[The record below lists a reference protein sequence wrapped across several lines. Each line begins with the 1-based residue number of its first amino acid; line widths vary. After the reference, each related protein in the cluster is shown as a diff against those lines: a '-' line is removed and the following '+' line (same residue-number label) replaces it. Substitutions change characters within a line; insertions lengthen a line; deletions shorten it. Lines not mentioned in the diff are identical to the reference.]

1 MGDDETRG
9 HEIPERMKI
18 HEYQAKGLLQKF
30 GVRVPAGAVALSAV
44 EAYEIA
50 KRLGGPVV
58 VKAQIHAGGRGKGGG
73 IRPANTPED
82 ARKIASEI
90 IGMKLVT
97 HQTGPS
103 GKIVKRAL
111 VERCSDIAR
120 ELYLGMTLDRSA
132 ARVTLMASSEGGMDI
147 EKVAAEHPEKIFK
160 LPIDPENPPVPPF
173 EKGGEGGIYEIIQ
186 KLGLTGLLVGK
197 IIRFVA
203 SLYKAYIECDATLVE
218 INPLVITKGGEILAL
233 DAKINL
239 DDNALY
245 RHPDLESLRDID
257 EEDAAEMEA
266 KQHDLNYI
274 SLEGNIGCMVNGA
287 GLAMATMDIIKLHGG
302 EPANFL
308 DVGGGAT
315 KANVAEAFKIILRDP
330 KVKAILINIFGGIV
344 KCDMIA
350 EGIVSAA
357 REINVKVPLVVRLQG
372 TNVEIG
378 RKILAD
384 SGLNIIS
391 AEGLGEA
398 AEKAVRSI

>member
-1 MGDDETRG
+1 
-9 HEIPERMKI
+9 MKI

-30 GVRVPAGAVALSAV
+30 GVGVPEGAVASSAA
-44 EAYEIA
+44 EAHEIA
-50 KRLGGPVV
+50 ERLGTPVV

-73 IRPANTPED
+73 IKVAKTPED
-82 ARKIASEI
+82 ARKIASKM
-90 IGMKLVT
+90 IGMKLIT
-97 HQTGPS
+97 HQTGPA
-103 GKIVKRAL
+103 GKVVKKVL
-111 VERCSDIAR
+111 VEKCSDVAY

-197 IIRFVA
+197 IIQFVA

-218 INPLVITKGGEILAL
+218 INPLVVTKGGEIIAL

-245 RHPDLESLRDID
+245 RHPDLGSLRDID

-266 KQHDLNYI
+266 KRHDLNYI
-274 SLEGNIGCMVNGA
+274 SLDGNIGCMVNGA

-315 KANVAEAFKIILRDP
+315 KKNVAEAFKIILGDP
-330 KVKAILINIFGGIV
+330 KVKVILINIFGGIV

-350 EGIVSAA
+350 EGIVAAA
-357 REINVKVPLVVRLQG
+357 REVHVRVPLVVRLQG
-372 TNVEIG
+372 TNAEAG
-378 RKILAD
+378 RKILAG
-384 SGLNIIS
+384 SGLNIKV
-391 AEGLGEA
+391 AEGLDGA
-398 AEKAVRSI
+398 AILVTGKRANRLTDN